1 MDPDYSRTSP
11 VFPLRI
17 ADSSRRQLSEQDNSQ
32 SAIRNSEWDPAA
44 KEHAAPGRIRAVAG
58 AAIVSTTDILEI
70 RQAPRAVRRCETGR
84 AGQNE
89 KNDLELKAR
98 NQAHSVHLGIFQL
111 HGYHETRSPSGRD
124 FPRASFSSPRSGP
137 PSAPQDSSRS
147 LYALRV
153 FAINS
158 GSVSPRRR

>member
-1 MDPDYSRTSP
+1 MGSGSEGTYRDSLDHRYSR
-11 VFPLRI
+11 
-17 ADSSRRQLSEQDNSQ
+17 N
-32 SAIRNSEWDPAA
+32 PA
-44 KEHAAPGRIRAVAG
+44 
-58 AAIVSTTDILEI
+58 
-70 RQAPRAVRRCETGR
+70 APRAVRRCETGR

-158 GSVSPRRR
+158 RSVSPRSRYVRGGKSREAGG